1 MKELFKQLEQKLE
14 IICAEENVKGALFG
28 NSSGFCIAS
37 NKLSSNLSGSAYA
50 LLTKANKFSRSI
62 GDNATI
68 HIEGHS
74 DVYLIKGSESYFML
88 AKKSRS

>member
-28 NSSGFCIAS
+28 NNSGFCLAS
-37 NKLSSNLSGSAYA
+37 NKLSPVLAGSAYA
-50 LLTKANKFSRSI
+50 LLNKAKKL
-62 GDNATI
+62 ATVEGESPTV

-74 DVYLIKGSESYFML
+74 DVYLIKGNEHYFML
-88 AKKSRS
+88 AKKNRG